1 MFLDT
6 SGLLCLHNKAEP
18 QHVFAKSLFQKRRH
32 KVTTSYVLS
41 ELVTLAFVRGIAR
54 ARTLAFVRKL
64 IKSGTTTVV
73 WVDEALHLRAM
84 DLLERRMD
92 KEYSLCDAAS
102 FVLMRDQQVAEA
114 LSTDH
119 HFEQEGFIR
128 LLPESG
134 PPIP

>member
-18 QHVFAKSLFQKRRH
+18 QHLLAKKLFQQPRK
-32 KVTTSYVLS
+32 KVTTSYVLA
-41 ELVTLAFVRGIAR
+41 ELVTLPFVRGIAR
-54 ARTLAFVRKL
+54 TRTLVFVRQL
-64 IKSGTTTVV
+64 IQSGTTAVV
-73 WVDEALHLRAM
+73 WVDEALHLHAM
-84 DLLERRMD
+84 DLLEKRTD

-102 FVLMRDQQVAEA
+102 FVLMREQQVAEA

-128 LLPESG
+128 LLAESG
-134 PPIP
+134 PPIH